1 MPGFLPIML
10 AGSYIV
16 LAADRMPELNIGP
29 TCRAAAAI
37 GVKGRDED
45 VCRRVEQEA
54 RGKLQQDWGQFNATQ
69 RAHCLALTTAGGP
82 ASYVELLTCLE
93 LAKAASELP
102 AESRLNGNALK
113 PLKRR

>member
-1 MPGFLPIML
+1 MPGLLPIIL

-16 LAADRMPELNIGP
+16 LAAERMPELDIGP
-29 TCRAAAAI
+29 SCRAAATI
-37 GVKGRDED
+37 GVKGRDEE
-45 VCRRVEQEA
+45 VCKRVEQEA
-54 RGKLQQDWGQFNATQ
+54 RNKLDQDWGKFNATQ

-102 AESRLNGNALK
+102 AESRINGGALK
-113 PLKRR
+113 R